1 VADHPTP
8 GWDFWVSGGGA
19 TPEPTPAGGC
29 RTTVLG
35 AADGLQIAL
44 VEAEP
49 GYVWDPH
56 VHGFPEFLLVLHGT
70 VRTQGRI
77 LGPGD
82 GYAAATG
89 SSHPEFETGAGATYV
104 LISRG

>member
-1 VADHPTP
+1 MAEHPTP
-8 GWDFWVSGGGA
+8 GWNFWVAGDNGSPDPA
-19 TPEPTPAGGC
+19 PTDGS

-44 VEAEP
+44 VDAAP

-56 VHGFPEFLLVLHGT
+56 VHGFPEFLFVLRGT
-70 VRTQGRI
+70 VRTQGRA

-89 SSHPEFETGAGATYV
+89 SSHPEFETETGATYL